1 MTAPYQKALIPGPDT
16 GVAVSDPVA
25 MANIIKGSKKILVLI
40 GADAINEKIGD
51 KFQADLLLDLGKKM
65 NATII
70 ATGATLKH
78 FVSSKK
84 ADGIINMPLINVVD
98 RLKDPKWINLDG
110 KGEKYDL
117 IVFGGFLIYYLSQ
130 MLSTLRNFTSYR
142 TVCLDR
148 YHQPNAR
155 FSLPN
160 LEKNEW
166 IKYLEEISSKLT
178 G

>member
-16 GVAVSDPVA
+16 GVAVPDPVS
-25 MANIIKGSKKILVLI
+25 MSNIIKGSKKILMVI

-51 KFQADLLLDLGKKM
+51 KFQADILFELAKKM
-65 NATII
+65 NATIV

-78 FVSSKK
+78 LSSSKDANK
-84 ADGIINMPLINVVD
+84 IINMPFINIID
-98 RLKDPKWINLDG
+98 RLKDPNWINIEG

-130 MLSTLRNFTSYR
+130 MLSTLRNFTIYR

-160 LEKNEW
+160 LEKKEW
-166 IKYLEEISSKLT
+166 IKYLEEISSKLS
-178 G
+178 